1 MKNLKIVFVLIA
13 LLQFSPSN
21 AQSRKEKKRLANF
34 KELIEHIK
42 AKDNFSFTANWTGTT
57 NLIDN
62 PNYLN
67 FQWSEVDLSLP
78 FLGDVV
84 GINGYNRDDVT
95 IIYKGEP
102 EDLKINFDTVNYR
115 ASLEFKGTVNGKTRV
130 YRLIMMDKNKAELT
144 IENPDRDNITY
155 RGEYRYL

>member
-1 MKNLKIVFVLIA
+1 MKNLKFIFVLIA

-21 AQSRKEKKRLANF
+21 AQSRKEKKRLADF

-42 AKDNFSFTANWTGTT
+42 AKDNFSFTANWTGTI

-67 FQWSEVDLSLP
+67 FQWSEVDLSFP
-78 FLGDVV
+78 FFGEFD
-84 GINGYNRDDVT
+84 GINGYNRDDVL
-95 IIYKGEP
+95 IVFKGEP

-115 ASLEFKGTVNGKTRV
+115 ASFEFKGTVNGKTRI
-130 YRLIMMDKNKAELT
+130 YRMIIMEKNKAELT

>member
-1 MKNLKIVFVLIA
+1 MKNLKFIFVLIA

-21 AQSRKEKKRLANF
+21 AQSRKEKKRLADF

-42 AKDNFSFTANWTGTT
+42 AKDNFSFTANWTGTI

-67 FQWSEVDLSLP
+67 FQWSEVDLSFP
-78 FLGDVV
+78 FFGEVD
-84 GINGYNRDDVT
+84 GINGYNRDDVL
-95 IIYKGEP
+95 IVFKGEP
-102 EDLKINFDTVNYR
+102 EDLEINFDTVN
-115 ASLEFKGTVNGKTRV
+115 EKTRI
-130 YRLIMMDKNKAELT
+130 YRMIIMEKNKAELT